1 MNDITVLSETLAL
14 VERVD
19 GFWLWDE
26 TRQMNLSVKAK
37 TKESALVEALMYY
50 QRRLLR
56 IEKAYEK
63 LDAAV
68 ATFGA
73 KIVEIHEEDEKP

>member
-1 MNDITVLSETLAL
+1 
-14 VERVD
+14 
-19 GFWLWDE
+19 
-26 TRQMNLSVKAK
+26 MNLSVKAK

-68 ATFGA
+68 AAFGA

>member
-14 VERVD
+14 IERVD

-68 ATFGA
+68 AAFGA